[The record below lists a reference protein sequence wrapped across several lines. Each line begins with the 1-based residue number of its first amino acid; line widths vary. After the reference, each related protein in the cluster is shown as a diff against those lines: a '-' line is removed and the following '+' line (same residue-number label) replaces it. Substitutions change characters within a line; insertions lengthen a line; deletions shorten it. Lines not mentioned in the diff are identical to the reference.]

1 MHPTSGSVHLSST
14 IINTSVR
21 LPQTKNPLTII
32 HRFRHLSNRN
42 SEKCRSNSVLPFPAP
57 KNYGKRQAEF
67 ILQSKLLSISP
78 HYHIHNRLI
87 VPAGLIFPVLAD
99 QPFYSSCIL
108 NPIAQTPKPQVLFF
122 RYLRR
127 NDELHDEIIASDME
141 YPLFAFYKMVIAL
154 LQQIFLQ
161 LPTVSSL
168 ADVHFQI

>member
-99 QPFYSSCIL
+99 QPFYSSCIS
-108 NPIAQTPKPQVLFF
+108 P
-122 RYLRR
+122 LR
-127 NDELHDEIIASDME
+127 
-141 YPLFAFYKMVIAL
+141 
-154 LQQIFLQ
+154 FLQ
-161 LPTVSSL
+161 NGNCAFPTDISPASNGFVLSWCSFSNIRLPASFPSSICSP
-168 ADVHFQI
+168 A